1 VPANRRSRTVWDQVV
16 NEQLQ
21 GHETREGLFRALG
34 KAFGRPVVSVFTSF
48 EFPVMLE
55 DADADMLEGV
65 LQKVDLTNGLV
76 LFINS
81 PGGDGVA
88 AERIINMCRAYS
100 GTGEFWAVVP
110 DKAKSAATMVCFG
123 ASRILMGPTSE
134 LGPIDPQLTTKRGRA
149 FSVFNI
155 IKSYEDL
162 FNRAVRVKSGNLEP
176 FLQQLAK
183 YDAREIQEF
192 RSALDLA
199 GDIAVRALKAGM
211 MSDKSEKRIRE
222 QIATFLTPERTKAH
236 GRPIYRD
243 EAKGCGLNIESIEVD
258 DDRWDPIYELYL
270 RSNNYV
276 MTRASKCVESAEH
289 SYYAEIPRVP
299 EDE

>member
-1 VPANRRSRTVWDQVV
+1 MPGNRKTRTVWDAVL

-21 GHETREGLFRALG
+21 GHETREKLFRTLG

-48 EFPVMLE
+48 QFPVMLE

-65 LQKVDLTNGLV
+65 LQKIDLSEGLV

-123 ASRILMGPTSE
+123 ASKVLMGATSE
-134 LGPIDPQLTTKRGRA
+134 LGPIDPQLTTRSGQA

-155 IKSYEDL
+155 IKSYEEL

-176 FLQQLAK
+176 YLQQLAK

-192 RSALDLA
+192 RAALDLA
-199 GDIAVRALKAGM
+199 GDIAVRALKSGM
-211 MSDKSEKRIRE
+211 MRGKSEKQVRDQIR
-222 QIATFLTPERTKAH
+222 TFLTPERTKAH
-236 GRPIYRD
+236 GRPIYQD
-243 EAKGCGLNIESIEVD
+243 EAIDCGLNIEPIAVD
-258 DDRWDPIYELYL
+258 DSRWDPIYELYL

-276 MTRASKCVESAEH
+276 MTRASKCVESADH
-289 SYYAEIPRVP
+289 SYQAEIPGAP
-299 EDE
+299 EEE